1 MLNSNVFLKEM
12 RKKRFDI
19 SYKNFLWGIVQSGT
33 NRNKAQRGKYL
44 KEDIRSLLG
53 DSREGVN
60 KFIGLFIL
68 LIFELTSRLY

>member
-12 RKKRFDI
+12 RKRRFDI

-68 LIFELTSRLY
+68 LFFELTSRLY